1 MFLGK
6 QLVPATG
13 RPHEWGASVA
23 ARRVRALTGDLPV
36 KAKKG
41 LGRGLSGLIHRTDE
55 MPPSRTEP
63 PPNHEPPAG
72 QVIEA
77 LPVGEVRPNPYQPR
91 KQFQPDELQDLVASI
106 REVGILQPVVVRRGP
121 LGFELIA
128 GERRLRAAK
137 EAGLERIPAL
147 VRAASDEEMQLL
159 ALVENLQRVDLN
171 AIEKARAI
179 TSLMRNLDL
188 TQEAVATRVGK
199 ARTTIANIVRLLDLP
214 TEVQTLVEEG
224 RLAGAHARA
233 VLAAKGRDVRVR
245 LARAAAEAGWSVR
258 EIERRAKAVGETRP
272 ARRAPKPTEDIYLQ
286 DVGER
291 LQRALGTR
299 VRIRGKGAGGIIE
312 IHYADAGELDR
323 VLDAVED

>member
-1 MFLGK
+1 M
-6 QLVPATG
+6 
-13 RPHEWGASVA
+13 
-23 ARRVRALTGDLPV
+23 

-63 PPNHEPPAG
+63 PPSDEGAPGASV
-72 QVIEA
+72 QE
-77 LPVGEVRPNPYQPR
+77 LPVGDVRPNPFQPR
-91 KQFQPDELQDLVASI
+91 KHFRPEELQDLVSSI

-137 EAGLERIPAL
+137 EAGLERIPAV
-147 VRAASDEEMQLL
+147 VRAATDEEMQLL

-188 TQEAVATRVGK
+188 TQDAVAGRVGK

-214 TEVQTLVEEG
+214 AEVQALVEEG

-233 VLAAKGRDVRVR
+233 VLAAQGREARIQ
-245 LARAAAEAGWSVR
+245 LALSAAEAGWSVR
-258 EIERRAKAVGETRP
+258 EIERRAKAGAAKR
-272 ARRAPKPTEDIYLQ
+272 ARRAPRPTEDVYLQ

-299 VRIRGKGAGGIIE
+299 VRIRAKGSGGGVIE
-312 IHYADAGELDR
+312 VRYHDAGELDR
-323 VLDAVED
+323 ILDAVED